1 MDKGEKISFH
11 PSRQLMIEKQTG
23 GQWFLDFFQ
32 RSINCRIKHLSSF
45 SSSSKRSTPFCLS
58 SPGTF
63 SPLSRTRSIE
73 ATHLLRQM
81 GVVGIDVI
89 VSSWRKR
96 HTSVVTDTV
105 LSSGTIDP
113 TASFCPVLRRLG
125 GRVGELRGRRW
136 RRRDWVWLVI
146 PHPVY
151 LKYFKFFVIYSSW
164 WRAFSFFFLIIFFFN
179 STRSRDEFSSF

>member
-1 MDKGEKISFH
+1 MGS
-11 PSRQLMIEKQTG
+11 G
-23 GQWFLDFFQ
+23 FLIFFND
-32 RSINCRIKHLSSF
+32 RSIVALSTFLLFLHPPSVRRLSVCHHQALF
-45 SSSSKRSTPFCLS
+45 PRSREPD
-58 SPGTF
+58 
-63 SPLSRTRSIE
+63 SRPRSIE

-151 LKYFKFFVIYSSW
+151 
-164 WRAFSFFFLIIFFFN
+164 RHIIFRDVSWDLQLFRRHHFIKIFY
-179 STRSRDEFSSF
+179 SR